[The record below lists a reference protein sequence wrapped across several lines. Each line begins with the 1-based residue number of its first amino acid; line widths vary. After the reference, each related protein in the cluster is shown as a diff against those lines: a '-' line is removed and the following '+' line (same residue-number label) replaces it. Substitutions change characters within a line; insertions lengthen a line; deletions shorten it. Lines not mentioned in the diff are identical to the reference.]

1 MDHFIKILI
10 AGLTGLCVAIVIG
23 CVVYIKCFRKKAP
36 AKPKS
41 ICKTEIGAPNVY
53 GDNPHITHIPNNMP
67 APRGFV
73 KSDHPMPPPRV
84 QNVKE
89 TSMNAYI
96 NDSFQSETV
105 EGMSSDDYYD
115 EICIGHDN
123 HSDGNVSRLTKKEA
137 AAAELINNACDSRG
151 STISSTGI
159 YLTTH
164 DNQYDHY
171 NATYMEPRDLPR
183 CGRGIQIQADVE
195 VEVVESSTLTPTS
208 NLPPPPPSLVN
219 SPDYDYYQKV

>member
-1 MDHFIKILI
+1 MI

-23 CVVYIKCFRKKAP
+23 CVVYIKCFREKPP
-36 AKPKS
+36 AKTKS

-53 GDNPHITHIPNNMP
+53 EDNPHITHIPENMP
-67 APRGFV
+67 APRGFI

-105 EGMSSDDYYD
+105 DENSFMTSDDYYD
-115 EICIGHDN
+115 EICVGIDN
-123 HSDGNVSRLTKKEA
+123 QSDGNVSRLTKKEA
-137 AAAELINNACDSRG
+137 AAAEMISHACHSRE
-151 STISSTGI
+151 SSSTGI

-164 DNQYDHY
+164 DTKYDQY

-183 CGRGIQIQADVE
+183 CGRGVQIQADVE

-208 NLPPPPPSLVN
+208 NLPPPPSSLVN
-219 SPDYDYYQKV
+219 SPDYYHKV

>member
-1 MDHFIKILI
+1 MI
-10 AGLTGLCVAIVIG
+10 AGFTGLCVAIVIG
-23 CVVYIKCFRKKAP
+23 CVVYIKCFRKKPP
-36 AKPKS
+36 AKPKIIS
-41 ICKTEIGAPNVY
+41 KTEIGAPNVY

-123 HSDGNVSRLTKKEA
+123 QSDGNVSRLTKKEA

-164 DNQYDHY
+164 DNQYDQY

-183 CGRGIQIQADVE
+183 CGRGIQIQAEVE
-195 VEVVESSTLTPTS
+195 VEVIESSTLTPTS

-219 SPDYDYYQKV
+219 SPDYHYYHKV